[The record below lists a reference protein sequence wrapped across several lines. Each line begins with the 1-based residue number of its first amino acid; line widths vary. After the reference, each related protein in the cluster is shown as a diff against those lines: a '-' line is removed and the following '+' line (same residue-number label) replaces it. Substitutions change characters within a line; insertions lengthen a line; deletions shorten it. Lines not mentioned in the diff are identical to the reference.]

1 MNGVVCRPLEG
12 DGSEAQLILSS
23 LPADYGGAI

>member
-1 MNGVVCRPLEG
+1 MNGAGCHPLEG
-12 DGSEAQLILSS
+12 DGSEAQLIRSS